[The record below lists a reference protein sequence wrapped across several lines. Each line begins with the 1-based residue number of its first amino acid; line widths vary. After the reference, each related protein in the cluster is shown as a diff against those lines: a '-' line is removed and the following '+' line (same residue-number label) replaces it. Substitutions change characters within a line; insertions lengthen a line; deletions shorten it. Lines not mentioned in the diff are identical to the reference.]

1 MLWPEGIQPSHQDY
15 ALIKQLEAAILQHA
29 GGYENFRVDVPQLL
43 RRAID
48 EVIDSARSNRFTL
61 IEIEKTEKTYIG
73 TKIEIL
79 LRNHLGMSKGKVL
92 DLSINGIEVDIK
104 NTIGSNWTIPGEA
117 MGHPCIL
124 LKSQENTSL
133 CSFGII
139 VIRDEI
145 LNPGKNRDGKRT
157 ISRAGL
163 AQVHWLLK
171 DEPYPENFW
180 EKLDTETRLA
190 IITPRGGTERLAN
203 LFRKVQSR
211 PISRLLVQA
220 VAQQDDYMKRIR
232 RNGGARDVLAPEGI
246 ALLWGQKD
254 KLLIQKLGLPACGP
268 DEFISFKPEKPEHAQ
283 LLREAGHID

>member
-1 MLWPEGIQPSHQDY
+1 MLSSDGIQPSHPDY
-15 ALIKQLEAAILQHA
+15 ALVTQLESVILRHG
-29 GGYENFRVDVPQLL
+29 GGYEKFREDIPQLL

-79 LRNHLGMSKGKVL
+79 LRNYLGMNKGKVL
-92 DLSINGIEVDIK
+92 DLSIDGIEVDIK
-104 NTIGSNWTIPGEA
+104 NTIGSNWTIPSEA

-124 LKSQENTSL
+124 LKAQESTSL

-145 LNPGKNRDGKRT
+145 LNPGRNRDGKRT
-157 ISRAGL
+157 ISQAGM
-163 AQVHWLLK
+163 AHVHWLLK

-180 EKLDTETRLA
+180 EKLDTETRQE
-190 IITPRGGTERLAN
+190 IVTPRGGTERLAN
-203 LFRKVQSR
+203 LFRRVQNR

-246 ALLWGQKD
+246 AILWGQKD
-254 KLLIQKLGLPACGP
+254 KLLIHKLGVPACGP
-268 DEFISFKPEKPEHAQ
+268 DEFISFKPGTAEQIQ
-283 LLREAGHID
+283 LLRDAHHID